1 MAKNKFSHW
10 MQSYLNKRILVVF
23 LLGFSSGLPLA
34 LVGGTL
40 QAWFKTSGASI
51 VAIGFMTL
59 VTQPYSYK
67 FLWAPVLDK
76 FALTSMVDRRRGWIM
91 GMQISI
97 IAMIILMAF
106 FSPGMTVK
114 VHTLDVPILLLLGFL
129 LSTFSATQDIAI
141 DAYKIEVLKHDE
153 RGLGAALATEGYRI
167 AMIASGGLALIL
179 ADNIGWQKTYLIM
192 AALMLIGIIATVIAP
207 AVEYTG
213 NAKNQ
218 SLTSMII
225 EAFKDFLL
233 RKKAWLILLLI
244 LTYKLSDAF
253 SHALSTAF
261 LLDLSFNLSEVGV
274 INKVLGV
281 VATLVGV
288 LVGGLYMTRLGLFK
302 SLLTFGILAAVANL
316 TFMLLAG
323 AGKNYPLACSAVF
336 IENICAGMGTAAFVA
351 LLMSLCSA
359 RYTAT
364 QFALLSS
371 LAAVGR
377 VYVGPASGYL
387 VEAYGWSN
395 FYLFSSLVAIPTLSL
410 LIYLRKYIEIR
421 DVDLDVKIVEKNKK
435 PHHAAK
441 LAAS

>member
-1 MAKNKFSHW
+1 
-10 MQSYLNKRILVVF
+10 
-23 LLGFSSGLPLA
+23 
-34 LVGGTL
+34 
-40 QAWFKTSGASI
+40 
-51 VAIGFMTL
+51 
-59 VTQPYSYK
+59 
-67 FLWAPVLDK
+67 
-76 FALTSMVDRRRGWIM
+76 
-91 GMQISI
+91 MQISI